1 MLQTLGWQKVRAI
14 FSPSANTIAPEQSA
28 AEKNAS
34 IHFASLS
41 NLLLKCADF
50 VNISGP
56 MIWLDEQAVQ
66 VPL

>member
-14 FSPSANTIAPEQSA
+14 FNPSANTIAPEQSVG
-28 AEKNAS
+28 EKNAL
-34 IHFASLS
+34 IRFASLS
-41 NLLLKCADF
+41 NLLLKYAGF

-66 VPL
+66 VPV